1 MITKTKMVQQPTPI
15 KPGTTKGR
23 HNFLTN
29 AQQHQSFTSTRVR
42 GQGRV
47 CGSNGGRGRNR

>member
-1 MITKTKMVQQPTPI
+1 MVQQPTPI